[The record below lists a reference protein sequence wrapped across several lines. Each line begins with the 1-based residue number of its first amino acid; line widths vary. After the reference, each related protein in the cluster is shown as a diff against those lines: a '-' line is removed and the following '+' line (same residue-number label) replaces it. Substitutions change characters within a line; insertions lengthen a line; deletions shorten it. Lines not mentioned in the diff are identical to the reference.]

1 MLCKN
6 KNCKKGNFN
15 KRVKLEKGSK
25 LFCSDECMS
34 EWIDCNKVKFERK
47 AQIARN
53 KERKAEKETIINYE
67 EKLQKK
73 VQHIA
78 RLIDDGNPCLA
89 RNIYGGQK
97 HGGHVLSKGGNANM
111 KFNLHNIFIQGAQS
125 NHFQSDDVLM
135 REGVVRVFSQSYMD
149 FITSLKQTPT
159 QSQSNEYYKEKYQ
172 IGCKIANDL
181 KKGEVTNRTPENR
194 QLLRNQFNLELGIY
208 EAKYCV
214 FDLSYLESL

>member
-6 KNCKKGNFN
+6 KSCKKGNFD
-15 KRVKLEKGSK
+15 KRCKIVEGSK
-25 LFCSDECMS
+25 PFCSDECLS
-34 EWIDCNKVKFERK
+34 EWIDANKPKFEKK
-47 AQIARN
+47 AQIEKN
-53 KERKAEKETIINYE
+53 KERTAEKKSIIDYKAE
-67 EKLQKK
+67 LQKK

-78 RLIDDGNPCLA
+78 RLIDEGQPCLA
-89 RNIYGGQK
+89 RNIYGGKK
-97 HGGHVLSKGGNANM
+97 HGGHVYSRGGNKNM
-111 KFNLHNIFIQGAQS
+111 SFNLHNIFAQNAQS

-181 KKGEVTNRTPENR
+181 KKGEVTNRTAENR

-208 EAKYCV
+208 DAKYCV
-214 FDLSYLESL
+214 FDLTN